1 MKAFNEFMRDKS
13 FGMNKITTSNRKIEP
28 TSYIKNG
35 VAEEL
40 PFEPFKGDNALQVYE
55 VLRVI
60 DGVALFLEDHYARF
74 QNSWRKFGLNDPV
87 SASEFE
93 AQISELIRL
102 NKTDCD
108 NIKVELW
115 IEADG
120 KQTLRM
126 FVIPSNYPTADQ
138 YRLGVPTGFLHAMRT
153 NPQIKVAHLPVREL
167 ADRTIIENNWY
178 EVLLVDRDGFIT
190 EGSRSNVFLVKESVF
205 YTAPAEKVLIGI
217 TRLKIME
224 CIRKLGIECRE
235 TDISATD
242 LNQYEAAFISGTS
255 PKILPISS
263 LGAIQFDVKHP
274 VLRQL
279 MKEFDDFIQSY
290 IDRRKSGSEAL

>member
-1 MKAFNEFMRDKS
+1 
-13 FGMNKITTSNRKIEP
+13 MNKITTSNRISEP
-28 TSYIKNG
+28 SFYIKNG

-40 PFEPFKGDNALQVYE
+40 PFEPFSVDNALQVYE

-60 DGVALFLEDHYARF
+60 DGVALFLEDHYVRF
-74 QNSWRKFGLNDPV
+74 QNSWQKLGLKEPV
-87 SASEFE
+87 SAAEFE

-102 NKTDCD
+102 NKAEND

-115 IEADG
+115 IEEG
-120 KQTLRM
+120 GMQTLRM
-126 FVIPSNYPTADQ
+126 FVISSSYPTADQ
-138 YRLGVPTGFLHAMRT
+138 YRVGVPTGLLHAMRT
-153 NPQIKVAHLPVREL
+153 NPQVKVAHLPVREL
-167 ADRTIIENNWY
+167 ADRTIREHNWY

-190 EGSRSNVFLVKESVF
+190 EGSRSNVFFLKEGVF

-224 CIRKLGIECRE
+224 CISKLGIECRE
-235 TDISATD
+235 ADISAAD

-263 LGAIQFDVKHP
+263 VGAIQFDVKHP